1 MKRGRTRAEMY
12 EEQRARQEAKRLAS
26 VREEFRRRQ
35 AVLRRER
42 LAQQRAQAG
51 GSGG

>member
-26 VREEFRRRQ
+26 VREEFSRRQ
-35 AVLRRER
+35 AALRRER
-42 LAQQRAQAG
+42 LAQQRARSG
-51 GSGG
+51 GSGV